1 MTKGTFGF
9 RRRDSSEPDMTLND
23 LVKEFDLKVKAG
35 AGLLDREIAGGY
47 VSDLLSDVLA
57 HAEDG
62 VLWVTLH
69 IHQNIVGVAAHKGL
83 AGIVLVQGRVPEND
97 TVEKAEEEE
106 IPIMVTDLSAYE
118 FVGRLYKAGI
128 RGA

>member
-1 MTKGTFGF
+1 MPMK
-9 RRRDSSEPDMTLND
+9 LKD
-23 LVKEFDLKVKAG
+23 LVKEFGLDVKVG
-35 AGLLDREIAGGY
+35 SGNLDQEVTGGY

-69 IHQNIVGVAAHKGL
+69 IHQNIVAVASHKGL
-83 AGIVLVQGRVPEND
+83 SGIVLVQGRVPEKD
-97 TVEKAEEEE
+97 TVAKAEEEN
-106 IPIMVTDLSAYE
+106 IPIMVTDLSAFE
-118 FVGRLYKAGI
+118 LVGRLYKAGI